1 MESSK
6 EMTAPKS
13 PRIETLSLYYS
24 NSSLSKHIHPQGTN
38 TEFIATVDTICE
50 RPFIA
55 PSRLIIVDV
64 HQFLIHIHSCCLK
77 LEKQQNLTAKK
88 N

>member
-55 PSRLIIVDV
+55 P
-64 HQFLIHIHSCCLK
+64 
-77 LEKQQNLTAKK
+77 
-88 N
+88 